1 MNADLVDRE
10 GERIGFLADL
20 AFDPAT
26 GTIVHYLVSRSDPR
40 LPGSSRWQLV
50 PDRITDQRPGQ
61 VMTALRSLDDLP
73 LMRASVRQDLL
84 QRTQRWREQ
93 LRDMG
98 DRAGDRL
105 EGWLDEPPW
114 DEPEPEQRSIP
125 MSRMKRLRLMK
136 FGMTTLGPSRRFSVE
151 SIAMKIP
158 GCDARSATLGKGVFG
173 PWCLPLRMT
182 SPLP

>member
-1 MNADLVDRE
+1 MQIWSIERE
-10 GERIGFLADL
+10 NE
-20 AFDPAT
+20 
-26 GTIVHYLVSRSDPR
+26 LVSWLISRSTPLRER
-40 LPGSSRWQLV
+40 LFITWCHAVTPVFLEVLVGNWSQIGSQTNV
-50 PDRITDQRPGQ
+50 PGQ

-114 DEPEPEQRSIP
+114 DEPEPEQRIDSNEP
-125 MSRMKRLRLMK
+125 DEEAPVNEVWDDDTWPESS
-136 FGMTTLGPSRRFSVE
+136 FQRRVNRDE
-151 SIAMKIP
+151 
-158 GCDARSATLGKGVFG
+158 D
-173 PWCLPLRMT
+173 PWV
-182 SPLP
+182 

>member
-1 MNADLVDRE
+1 MFVRGEPAISDQATLDRLPTLMNADLVDRE
-10 GERIGFLADL
+10 GEQIGFLADL
-20 AFDPAT
+20 AFDPST
-26 GTIVHYLVSRSDPR
+26 GTIAHYLVSRSDPR

-50 PDRITDQRPGQ
+50 PYRITDQRPGQ

-84 QRTQRWREQ
+84 QRTQRWRDQ

-114 DEPEPEQRSIP
+114 DESEQPIDSNGSDQEPPGTEVWDDDTWPESSP
-125 MSRMKRLRLMK
+125 KRRLK
-136 FGMTTLGPSRRFSVE
+136 RDE
-151 SIAMKIP
+151 
-158 GCDARSATLGKGVFG
+158 D
-173 PWCLPLRMT
+173 PWV
-182 SPLP
+182 